1 MNLIKKRI
9 NELRALMVKNNID
22 YYIVPTSDY
31 HNSEFVSEYFMSRK
45 YITGFTGSAGTA
57 IIGLHDS
64 YLWTDGRYFIQGEKE
79 LIGTDIKLIKSGMKG
94 VPTITEFLSAN
105 LLPGMTLGF
114 DGKLMSSNAGIIY
127 KKIADENKC
136 KIKYQGDLIDIIWN
150 DRPPFPAGK
159 VYTNSLLKVSYP
171 SNDKL
176 RLIRER
182 MIINN
187 ADLHLVSSID
197 DICWTLNIRGS
208 DISYSP
214 LVLCYTLIGP
224 RSYTLYIDDCKLNPE
239 ILDYLHGLGVEIR
252 NYDQV
257 YEDISTIESKLRLML
272 DKNKINYAMYMNIP
286 SDVEIIDAMNPETYL
301 KSIKSDKE
309 IGSMKI
315 AQMKDSIAHVRFM
328 KWLKEN
334 ANKIDITEISA
345 IKKLDCLRKS
355 MGGYIMPSFSPI
367 SATGKNAAI
376 IHYSPYEESDTE
388 LITDSLFLMDTG
400 ANYYEGTTDITR
412 TYAIGDIPYEM
423 KRDFILVVLS
433 NLYLA
438 NAIFPY
444 GVNGVNLDTFA
455 RKPLWDRHIDFI
467 HGTGHGIGNLLNVH
481 ESPIGIRTH
490 YVSGETETFRP
501 GMIVTDEPGIYIE
514 NSHGVRLE
522 NELLVVNDQENE
534 FGDFLKFEIMTLIPF
549 DLDAL
554 LPEIMSSEERKM
566 LNDYHRLVFDN
577 LKPHLN
583 SDEVEW
589 LRYYTRNI

>member
-1 MNLIKKRI
+1 MNFIKKRI
-9 NELRALMVKNNID
+9 NELRALMINNNID

-31 HNSEFVSEYFMSRK
+31 HKSEFVSEYFMSRK

-64 YLWTDGRYFIQGEKE
+64 YLWTDGRYFIQGENE
-79 LIGTDIKLIKSGMKG
+79 LVGTDIKLMRSGMKG
-94 VPTITEFLSAN
+94 VPSITEILSAN

-114 DGKLMSSNAGIIY
+114 DGRVISSNAGIIY
-127 KKIADENKC
+127 KKIAEENKAE
-136 KIKYQGDLIDIIWN
+136 IKSKGDLIDIIWN
-150 DRPPFPAGK
+150 DRPPFPDGK
-159 VYTNSLLKVSYP
+159 VYTNSILQDSYP
-171 SNDKL
+171 SKDKL
-176 RLIRER
+176 RLIRKR
-182 MIINN
+182 MQVSN

-214 LVLCYTLIGP
+214 LVLCYAFIGP

-239 ILDYLHGLGVEIR
+239 ILDYLQGLGVEIKD
-252 NYDQV
+252 YDQV
-257 YEDISTIESKLRLML
+257 YEDIYTLESNIRLMI

-286 SDVEIIDAMNPETYL
+286 SDVEIIDNMNPETYL

-309 IGSMKI
+309 IESTKI

-334 ANKIDITEISA
+334 ANKTHITEISA
-345 IKKLDCLRKS
+345 IEKLDSLRES
-355 MGGYIMPSFSPI
+355 MGEYIMPSFSPI

-376 IHYSPYEESDTE
+376 IHYSPYEEGNTE
-388 LITDSLFLMDTG
+388 LINDSLFLMDTG

-412 TYAIGDIPYEM
+412 TYAIGDISDEM
-423 KRDFILVVLS
+423 KRDFTLVVLS

-444 GVNGVNLDTFA
+444 GVNGVNLDAFA
-455 RKPLWDRHIDFI
+455 RKPLWDRHIDFR

-490 YVSGETETFRP
+490 YVKGETNTFEP

-554 LPEIMSSEERKM
+554 LPDIMTIEEKKM